1 MDNIMLDGPS
11 PEREEELIEQA
22 AQYIVRHDLEDFAAI
37 AIEGTA
43 PFGDVVG
50 ELGVMMS
57 YPLAVTFFNRSGA
70 DFVNMLGFNYKMNAN
85 RILKRV
91 EELSKEK
98 KIRQEK
104 MRELEKL
111 RKLSQ
116 GKQEGWFS
124 RILASLGIKQGSK

>member
-1 MDNIMLDGPS
+1 MLDGPT
-11 PEREEELIEQA
+11 PEREEELIEIA

-43 PFGDVVG
+43 PFGDIVG

-70 DFVNMLGFNYKMNAN
+70 DFVNMLGFNYQVNAE

-91 EELSKEK
+91 EQLAKEK

-104 MRELEKL
+104 IKELEKL
-111 RKLSQ
+111 RRQ
-116 GKQEGWFS
+116 AEGRQESWFS
-124 RILASLGIKQGSK
+124 RLLLSLGIKKGTK